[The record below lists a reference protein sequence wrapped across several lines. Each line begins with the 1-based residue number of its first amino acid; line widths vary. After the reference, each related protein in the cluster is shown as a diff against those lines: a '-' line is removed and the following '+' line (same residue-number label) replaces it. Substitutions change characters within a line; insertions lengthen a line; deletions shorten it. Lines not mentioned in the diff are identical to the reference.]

1 MAVLWYYG
9 GESLCIKKYTPVNN
23 KGGNPSSTSYSQV
36 VQNINKEEIAMM
48 SVPELCVLFLW
59 FLCEFEITLNWKVKK
74 IQTLLYSF

>member
-48 SVPELCVLFLW
+48 NVPELVCAISVIFMWIWNYFKL
-59 FLCEFEITLNWKVKK
+59 K
-74 IQTLLYSF
+74 S